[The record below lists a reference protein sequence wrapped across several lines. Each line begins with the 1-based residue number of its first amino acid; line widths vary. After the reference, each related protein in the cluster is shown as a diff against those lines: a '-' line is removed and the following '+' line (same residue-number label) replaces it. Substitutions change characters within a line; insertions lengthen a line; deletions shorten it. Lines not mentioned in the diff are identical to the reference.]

1 MATVNHPCCLRLLAL
16 CMTARPQLITSFLPL
31 GCLLS
36 YLHLYGGPYSIDTD
50 VITPEIMLNWAGQ
63 IASGMA
69 YLTSRGI
76 IHRDLAARNVL
87 VETPKQVGIYRFLIT
102 NTLFRS
108 K

>member
-1 MATVNHPCCLRLLAL
+1 M
-16 CMTARPQLITSFLPL
+16 PQ

-36 YLHLYGGPYSIDTD
+36 YLHRHGGPKGIDETA
-50 VITPEIMLNWAGQ
+50 ITPSMLLHWAGQ

-87 VETPKQVGIYRFLIT
+87 VESKEQVIKTIYLIVY
-102 NTLFRS
+102 
-108 K
+108 

>member
-16 CMTARPQLITSFLPL
+16 CMTARPQLVTSFLPL

-36 YLHLYGGPYSIDTD
+36 YLHRHCGPHATDYDT
-50 VITPEIMLNWAGQ
+50 ITPEIMLKWASQ

-69 YLTSRGI
+69 YLASRGI

-87 VETPKQVGIYRFLIT
+87 VESSDQVKHSSFNL
-102 NTLFRS
+102 LS
-108 K
+108 S